1 MIEILQGMSSSLK
14 HLHNKE
20 PSINGFCF
28 EFDFFKCCQQEKEL
42 VVAGCKVSDP
52 ATTAFSFCVQSV
64 VALPPTVSSLTSG
77 ILYELRAQHPA
88 IDGVGVL
95 RENHTNEDWLV
106 LVQVSLS
113 AYNKQHS
120 SKMSD
125 ILNKPKS
132 TLPELSSTSIEG
144 AKSTVQLNS
153 KLTLECVSLAST
165 QKVSNITRK
174 IVASARTRLANQLL
188 SMLV

>member
-1 MIEILQGMSSSLK
+1 M
-14 HLHNKE
+14 
-20 PSINGFCF
+20 
-28 EFDFFKCCQQEKEL
+28 

-95 RENHTNEDWLV
+95 RENHTKEDWLV
-106 LVQVSLS
+106 LVQVSLL
-113 AYNKQHS
+113 AYKQHS

-132 TLPELSSTSIEG
+132 TLPELSSTSTE
-144 AKSTVQLNS
+144 
-153 KLTLECVSLAST
+153 TL
-165 QKVSNITRK
+165 KVPKVRYSSIQ
-174 IVASARTRLANQLL
+174 S
-188 SMLV
+188 